1 MLKGRKKKNHG
12 FRMAE
17 REGKEIRRKAQ
28 LKTGRAKCSKE
39 CVAILAHYPTHNVC
53 NTCAMG
59 KKSPYL
65 SKAEKY
71 LYFRNKPARRKS
83 FWHGAELGMLD
94 AHCYDYWLGKREEE

>member
-17 REGKEIRRKAQ
+17 REGKEIRRREQ

-39 CVAILAHYPTHNVC
+39 CIAILGYYPTHNVC
-53 NTCAMG
+53 YACAMG

-71 LYFRNKPARRKS
+71 LCFRNKPARRKN
-83 FWHGAELGMLD
+83 FWHGAELGMMAWKKKGRLN
-94 AHCYDYWLGKREEE
+94 EFPI

>member
-1 MLKGRKKKNHG
+1 MLKGRKKKNHT

-28 LKTGRAKCSKE
+28 LKTGRAKCSKK
-39 CVAILAHYPTHNVC
+39 CIAILVYYPTHNVC

-83 FWHGAELGMLD
+83 FWDGVALGMING
-94 AHCYDYWLGKREEE
+94 HCYDYWLGKREEE